1 MFKHDADNTRDRIL
15 YGAYSTIGEQGI
27 GPTKV
32 QHILE
37 AAGVSRRTFYQYFRN
52 KNDVLAAVYSVVKEG
67 LIQAIAMAVVSEP
80 KPSAKVNA
88 GVAAY
93 VEYQRQ
99 NGRGLMEL
107 QAEAIRPDSPL
118 APHRESTLDAVVGVV
133 DEAVKQNIGLAC
145 DPLVYRAVLMG
156 IEGMVIYLQRDGS
169 FTIADGDRI
178 NAASKALI
186 FQILDG
192 IENMPLSKG

>member
-1 MFKHDADNTRDRIL
+1 LFEHDPENTRDRIL
-15 YGAYSTIGEQGI
+15 HGAYSAIGERGI

-32 QHILE
+32 QHILD
-37 AAGVSRRTFYQYFRN
+37 AAGVSRRTFYQYFRS
-52 KNDVLAAVYSVVKEG
+52 KDDVLAAVYGVVKEG

-80 KPSAKVNA
+80 KASIKVNA

-93 VEYQRQ
+93 VDYQRRS
-99 NGRGLMEL
+99 GRGLMEL

-133 DEAVKQNIGLAC
+133 DEAVKQNVGLAC

-156 IEGMVIYLQRDGS
+156 IEGMVIHLQRDGD
-169 FTIADGDRI
+169 FTVEDGERI
-178 NAASKALI
+178 NAASIALI
-186 FQILDG
+186 FQILEG
-192 IENMPLSKG
+192 IKNMPVSTT